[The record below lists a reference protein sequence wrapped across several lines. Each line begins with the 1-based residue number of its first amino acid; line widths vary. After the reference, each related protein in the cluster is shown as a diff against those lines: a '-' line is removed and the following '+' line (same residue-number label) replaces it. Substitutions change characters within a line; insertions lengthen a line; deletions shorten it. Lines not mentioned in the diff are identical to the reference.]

1 MVTEWMMTT
10 LYMVRLFAAE
20 LMYMWTNT
28 GRTRAGARGTSRS
41 SALSRTEKAG
51 VRGVSAGG
59 DKDPGPVQAETA
71 AAAKF
76 RSGSAAD
83 RRWVLRLAA
92 GMVLCTAATCVVL
105 PRISQ
110 GVAGTI
116 AGFFLVFFATV
127 LVAYVSYDVSFWTI
141 LFEAIAGYLTEH
153 FASQVGILITY
164 IVELTGV
171 SIILPTILPDVLAC
185 AVIYPL
191 FYYLF
196 ARQIRRG
203 AHPNINNRRL
213 IVLVGMGL
221 FVCIALS
228 VFPLERQMTLLEEA
242 GIAAQICSVFHIY
255 AMFSCL
261 ASLMLLFGLRTQGE
275 LRDRLEMAD
284 RLLHLQQEQYRISRD
299 NIELINIKC
308 HDLKHQIAALREHP
322 DEKSIREIEDA
333 VRIYDSTI
341 QTGNNALDVIL
352 TEKSLYCGRNGIR
365 FTCIA
370 DGEKLDFMDPG
381 DIYSLFG
388 NIVSNAI
395 EALER
400 MEESGREFSLS
411 IREVGSYVVVL
422 EQNPFEGEL
431 HFTKGLPDTT
441 KGDPRDHGFG
451 MLSIR
456 SIVEKYGGQLVIR
469 AEDGVFSVK
478 AVFPAGTA
486 AERE

>member
-1 MVTEWMMTT
+1 MVAEWMMTA
-10 LYMVRLFAAE
+10 LFMVRLFAAE
-20 LMYMWTNT
+20 LLYMWTNA
-28 GRTRAGARGTSRS
+28 GRARAGARG
-41 SALSRTEKAG
+41 AA
-51 VRGVSAGG
+51 VGG
-59 DKDPGPVQAETA
+59 DGNCGPVRAGTA
-71 AAAKF
+71 AAAKI
-76 RSGSAAD
+76 RSGRAGAAAG
-83 RRWVLRLAA
+83 RRIDAWWAARLAA
-92 GMVLCTAATCVVL
+92 GMVLCTAVTCVLL

-110 GVAGTI
+110 DAAGTI
-116 AGFFLVFFATV
+116 AGFILVFLGTV
-127 LVAYVSYDVSFWTI
+127 LTAYAAYDVSFWTI
-141 LFEAIAGYLTEH
+141 LFEAVAGYLTEH
-153 FASQVGILITY
+153 FASQVGILISY
-164 IVELTGV
+164 AFEAAGI
-171 SIILPTILPDVLAC
+171 SIILPSILPDLLAC
-185 AVIYPL
+185 AFVYPL
-191 FYYLF
+191 FYVLF

-213 IVLVGMGL
+213 ISLAGMGL
-221 FVCIALS
+221 FVCIVLS
-228 VFPLERQMTLLEEA
+228 IYPSARQMTLLEEA
-242 GIAAQICSVFHIY
+242 GIATGINTVFHLY
-255 AMFSCL
+255 AMFGSL
-261 ASLMLLFGLRTQGE
+261 TTLMLLFGLRTQGE
-275 LRDRLEMAD
+275 LQDRLLLSD
-284 RLLHLQQEQYRISRD
+284 RLLHQQQEQYRISRD

-381 DIYSLFG
+381 DIYSFFG

-400 MEESGREFSLS
+400 MEEESGREFSLS

-422 EQNPFEGEL
+422 EQNPFEGEV

-441 KGDPRDHGFG
+441 KGDRRDHGFG

-456 SIVEKYGGQLVIR
+456 SIAEKYGGQLIVR
-469 AEDGVFSVK
+469 AQDGVFTVK
-478 AVFPAGTA
+478 AVFPAGGGSA
-486 AERE
+486 AGEG